1 MGGGLIVEELGSG
14 VGGDGWREEV
24 ALAEEA
30 SEFFES
36 FALRSLLDAL
46 GDHVDLPLA
55 SQGQKQFDDVA
66 AGAIGEHVVDERAID
81 FQEIDG
87 GSAQLKEREC
97 ASPVVV
103 DGGVNPELLKLG
115 ENVEG
120 RAGIGGGDTVG
131 DLQLQGR
138 GVDLGFAKNGA
149 DAVGQMRASEVAGGD
164 VGGYPQRGKRRRE
177 RLPQAGLAAR
187 FEHHPLVD
195 GSDEPDVLGGID
207 EL

>member
-1 MGGGLIVEELGSG
+1 MGGGLVAEELGGG

-103 DGGVNPELLKLG
+103 DGGVNPELL
-115 ENVEG
+115 
-120 RAGIGGGDTVG
+120 T
-131 DLQLQGR
+131 
-138 GVDLGFAKNGA
+138 
-149 DAVGQMRASEVAGGD
+149 
-164 VGGYPQRGKRRRE
+164 
-177 RLPQAGLAAR
+177 
-187 FEHHPLVD
+187 
-195 GSDEPDVLGGID
+195 
-207 EL
+207 